1 MDSIHYSRCVMVPTG
16 SSLAFHLGLT
26 PTEPRLRLEL
36 GDFEHKDDRLWL
48 RHAGFTK
55 HIWARSRGADT
66 RVLAFSRHVGSQPI
80 YVPASSEIKSPAD
93 LIGRRMAMIRNP
105 TAEFDVD
112 RTVFLKPYFAA
123 LDSVGAT
130 LADVTFVDTD
140 ARRPAVFNV
149 PPQGENFFQK
159 VAGLFLRQLA
169 EGEVDAIATPLPPD
183 TVRAAD
189 LRKIYDT
196 RDDPEPR
203 RRLELR
209 AIVAST
215 ALIAEERPL
224 VRRLLRSIVEAGEW
238 AQREPGAALALFGV
252 DLSVKTETLQ
262 ARGIDPRAL
271 SRLEI
276 DEELISIA
284 SAKQDFLLA
293 AGMLER
299 PIDIG
304 SWIDPSLLREAEV
317 AGG

>member
-16 SSLAFHLGLT
+16 SSLAFRLGLT

-66 RVLAFSRHVGSQPI
+66 RVLAFSRHIGSQPI
-80 YVPASSEIKSPAD
+80 YVPSDSEIKGPED

-105 TAEFDVD
+105 AAEFDVD

-123 LDSVGAT
+123 LDSVGAA
-130 LADVTFVDTD
+130 LADVTFVETD
-140 ARRPAVFNV
+140 VQRSPVFNV
-149 PPQGENFFQK
+149 QPQGENFFQK
-159 VAGLFLRQLA
+159 VAGIFLRQLA

-183 TVRAAD
+183 TVRTAG

-209 AIVAST
+209 AIVASA
-215 ALIAEERPL
+215 ALVEEARPL
-224 VRRLLRSIVEAGEW
+224 VVRLLRSIVDAGEW
-238 AQREPGAALALFGV
+238 AQREPEAALELFGA
-252 DLSVKTETLQ
+252 DLSVDAEVLQ

-271 SRLEI
+271 SRLEV
-276 DEELISIA
+276 DDELISIA
-284 SAKQDFLLA
+284 SAKQGFLLA
-293 AGMLER
+293 AGMLEC